1 MELKDYQKRML
12 DELAELKE
20 RIEKLEKFLESDNNL
35 DIVYLNLMHAQLSA
49 MHSYSDIL
57 SKRIDIANKT
67 ADDYDRASEQTYED
81 KFMRKYLDGGLQF
94 LKGLLPTRE
103 RNLAITKAQ
112 EAIMWLGMDLKRINV
127 EYGGA
132 ENPYPESY
140 NPTSPVIEP
149 TADGLKM

>member
-1 MELKDYQKRML
+1 MELKDYQQRML
-12 DELAELKE
+12 DELAELNE

-35 DIVYLNLMHAQLSA
+35 DIVYHNLMQAQLSV

-67 ADDYDRASEQTYED
+67 ADDYNQASEQTFED

-103 RNLAITKAQ
+103 RSLAITKVQ
-112 EAIMWLGMDLKRINV
+112 EAIMWLGMDLKRI
-127 EYGGA
+127 GTP
-132 ENPYPESY
+132 NPYPESY
-140 NPTSPVIEP
+140 EATSAVIEP